1 MTEEQLRRGAEGVCY
16 RARQMTDFFTVWKIG
31 LPEETDYRIRGPIDN
46 ALTESAL
53 INARTLAYF
62 LQPELEGSDIH
73 FSDFLPGWI
82 DPISEPARAIID
94 PVSRYLA
101 QSSPGD
107 RGEEHHQGA
116 WPIPEMA
123 VALVG
128 GLASL
133 TADLSTRMRAW
144 FWPEPAR
151 LLGEM
156 RVMAPIPATE
166 RSENPEVA
174 ALRDGLQGYLRMQ
187 RLMAPEEDEEE

>member
-1 MTEEQLRRGAEGVCY
+1 
-16 RARQMTDFFTVWKIG
+16 
-31 LPEETDYRIRGPIDN
+31 
-46 ALTESAL
+46 
-53 INARTLAYF
+53 
-62 LQPELEGSDIH
+62 
-73 FSDFLPGWI
+73 
-82 DPISEPARAIID
+82 
-94 PVSRYLA
+94 
-101 QSSPGD
+101 
-107 RGEEHHQGA
+107 
-116 WPIPEMA
+116 MA